1 MAVLDEIRT
10 SIGGVAERVGPAVV
24 GLRTGRHHGGGSG
37 VVIGEGTVLTV
48 AHALRGE
55 EAEVQFAGGRRA
67 TARVAGVD
75 ADLGIA
81 VLEADTGDVA
91 PVDLADGDAPLG
103 TPVVALAD
111 PGGRG
116 LRVTLGFVTAA
127 EGGFR
132 THRGRRV
139 AAAIEHSA
147 PLPRGSSGGPL
158 VDLDGRLLG
167 VNAARRDG
175 GLILALA
182 ADAQLRERVERLG
195 RGERI
200 EPRRLGVAVA
210 PPRLAR
216 RLRRAVGLP
225 ERDGLLV
232 RAVQEGSPAER
243 AGLEAG
249 DLLVRAGERELDGL
263 DALHA
268 AIDTADAL
276 TLGVVRGLE
285 EREVQVRLAGDGEE
299 A

>member
-1 MAVLDEIRT
+1 MAVLDEIRA

-37 VVIGEGTVLTV
+37 VVIAEGTVLTV
-48 AHALRGE
+48 AHALHGE
-55 EAEVQFAGGRRA
+55 EAELQFAGGRRA
-67 TARVAGVD
+67 TARVSGVD

-81 VLEADTGDVA
+81 VLDADTGDVA
-91 PVDLADGDAPLG
+91 PVDLADGEAPLG

-116 LRVTLGFVTAA
+116 LRVTLGFVTSA

-158 VDLDGRLLG
+158 VDLEGRLLG

-232 RAVQEGSPAER
+232 RAVQEDSPAER
-243 AGLEAG
+243 AGLEPG

-285 EREVQVRLAGDGEE
+285 EREVQVRLAGDGE
-299 A
+299 AA